1 MNINNYIIRGKKYLK
16 SLIEMEIKF
25 DLRSKNLNIFL
36 FFFYLTNQIQIEKT
50 TLDRSINQLLLEII
64 HNELKQNTL
73 I

>member
-1 MNINNYIIRGKKYLK
+1 
-16 SLIEMEIKF
+16 MEIKL
-25 DLRSKNLNIFL
+25 DLTTKNLENISV
-36 FFFYLTNQIQIEKT
+36 FYLTNQIQIEKT